1 MVMQTALY
9 NSRENIIMKHV
20 KSLFFTILIALLA
33 TGSIILMVFLV
44 KGRSG
49 EGSGGYR
56 SPTYF
61 AMDTTLEITI
71 QGRDEKLAKQDVEA
85 ALQLVR
91 KVESYT
97 SRFKKGSDV
106 WLINEKAGSVPVKV
120 HPETLEIVERSRELS
135 QLTGGAFDIT
145 VAPIVELWGFYD
157 QKYRVPTQQ
166 EIDTT
171 RALVYY
177 RNVMVD
183 HTSGTVTLA
192 RPGVEIDLG
201 GVAKGYATGAVC
213 GLLRNR
219 GVKSGLVNF
228 GGAVGAIGFRS
239 DEKQWVVGIKSP
251 RGDPEDLLG
260 ELKVSNAYVSSSG
273 NYERFFIKDG
283 KRYCH
288 IFDPATGRQPT
299 EVMSVT
305 VVGPDSMNAD
315 ILSTALFVLGPQ
327 KGQELLSKF
336 EGYEAVF
343 VDSSGK
349 VESSKG
355 MSNYVI
361 EMKERL

>member
-1 MVMQTALY
+1 
-9 NSRENIIMKHV
+9 MKHI
-20 KSLFFTILIALLA
+20 KSLLFTILIALLA

-49 EGSGGYR
+49 EDSGGFH

-71 QGRDEKLAKQDVEA
+71 QGRDEKLARRDVGA

-106 WLINEKAGSVPVKV
+106 WLINEKAGSSPVKV
-120 HPETLEIVERSRELS
+120 HPETIEIVERSLELS
-135 QLTGGAFDIT
+135 QMTGGAFDIT
-145 VAPIVELWGFYD
+145 VAPIVRLWGFYD
-157 QKYRVPTQQ
+157 QEYRVPTQQ
-166 EIDTT
+166 EIDRTKT
-171 RALVYY
+171 LVDY

-183 HTSGTVTLA
+183 HANSTVMLA
-192 RPGVEIDLG
+192 KPGVEIDLG

-213 GLLRNR
+213 GLLRDR

-228 GGAVGAIGFRS
+228 GGAVGAIGLRS
-239 DEKQWVVGIKSP
+239 DRKPWVVGIKSP

-273 NYERFFIKDG
+273 DYERSFLQDG

-299 EVMSVT
+299 KVMSVT
-305 VVGPDSMNAD
+305 VVGPESMNAD

-327 KGQELLSKF
+327 KGLELLAKSS
-336 EGYEAVF
+336 GNEAVF
-343 VDSSGK
+343 VDGSGK

-355 MSNYVI
+355 MSKYVSEI
-361 EMKERL
+361 KEQV

>member
-1 MVMQTALY
+1 MQTALY
-9 NSRENIIMKHV
+9 NSREIVTMKHV
-20 KSLFFTILIALLA
+20 KSLSVSILIALLA
-33 TGSIILMVFLV
+33 TGSIVLMVFLV

-49 EGSGGYR
+49 EGSGGFH

-61 AMDTTLEITI
+61 AMDTTLEITV
-71 QGRDEKLAKQDVEA
+71 QGRDEKLARQDVEA

-106 WLINEKAGSVPVKV
+106 WLINEKAGSLPVKV
-120 HPETLEIVERSRELS
+120 HPETLAIVERSLELS
-135 QLTGGAFDIT
+135 GQTGGAFDVT
-145 VAPIVELWGFYD
+145 VAPVVELWGFYD
-157 QKYRVPTQQ
+157 QKYRVPAQQ

-171 RALVYY
+171 RALVDF
-177 RNVMVD
+177 RNVVVD
-183 HTSGTVTLA
+183 HAGGTVMLA
-192 RPGVEIDLG
+192 KAGVEIDLG

-213 GLLRNR
+213 GLLRER

-228 GGAVGAIGFRS
+228 GGAVGAIGLRS
-239 DEKQWVVGIKSP
+239 DEKPWVVGIKSP
-251 RGDPEDLLG
+251 RGAPEGLLG

-273 NYERFFIKDG
+273 DYERFFIEDG

-305 VVGPDSMNAD
+305 VVGPESMNAD

-327 KGQELLSKF
+327 KGQELLSKL

-349 VESSKG
+349 VELSKG
-355 MSNYVI
+355 MSGYVI
-361 EMKERL
+361 EMKEHV